1 MLMNSLL
8 QPTTTPHGAYPFDQ
22 VQVGDF
28 REAFDQAIQEKE
40 QEIQALIASEDRP
53 TFANTIA
60 ALERSGARLEWVSG
74 IFFNLL
80 HAAATDEL
88 MAISQEVTPRL
99 SALSSFITLSD
110 ALFER
115 VRSVWEEREGLSL
128 DAEDLR
134 LLERTYEGF
143 TERGALLPP
152 EAKERLKQIQARMSE
167 LSLTFSQNNL
177 KDQQRFRLHVTDARS
192 LEGMPETSLRAAES
206 LAREEGREGWV
217 FTLAAPSFFPF
228 MQHCPDG
235 RLREEMYRAKM
246 TVGAAGDEYDNREL
260 IRELV
265 NLRLEYAQLLGAKNY
280 AEKALRLRMARRPEA
295 VYQLLDQLL
304 DAYRPIAEDELAR
317 VEAYAREHGQ
327 TEPLQPWDWSYWAQ
341 QYQRAYYELDEEM
354 LRPYFELSRVSD
366 AVFGLATTL
375 YGIHFTPRPDLPL
388 YHPDVRAYEVT
399 DADGSYLGLLYT
411 DFFPR
416 EGKQSGAWMNNLQEQ
431 YHSAEGIDHRP
442 HIVLV
447 MNFTP
452 PTEGHPALLTPGEV
466 RTFLH
471 EFGHALHGMFASARY
486 SSLSGTN
493 VVRDFVELPSQLME
507 NWLDE
512 RTWLLTFARHYES
525 GEALPE
531 ELIQRM
537 EQARHFLVGYAA
549 CRQLSFGYLD
559 MAWHTITEPLGEG
572 LDTKAFEEQAWQR
585 AVLLAPS
592 PVPCQMSTSFGH
604 IFSGGYAAGYYGYKW
619 AEVLDA
625 DAFAAFQEEG
635 IFSRETAGRFRREV
649 LSEGDKRDA
658 EQLYEAFR
666 GKAPTID
673 ALLRRDGVKA

>member
-1 MLMNSLL
+1 MNSLL
-8 QPTTTPHGAYPFDQ
+8 QRTTTAHGAYPFDKIQ
-22 VQVGDF
+22 VEDF
-28 REAFDQAIQEKE
+28 REAFSLAIEEKE
-40 QEIQALIASEDRP
+40 QEIKALIASEEQP
-53 TFANTIA
+53 TFTNTIV
-60 ALERSGARLEWVSG
+60 ALERSGAKLEWVSG

-80 HAAATDEL
+80 HAAATEEL
-88 MAISQEVTPRL
+88 MAISQEITPRL

-110 ALFER
+110 PLFDR
-115 VRSVWEEREGLSL
+115 IHAVWERRETLGL

-143 TERGALLPP
+143 TERGALLP
-152 EAKERLKQIQARMSE
+152 ADKKERLKAIQARMSE

-177 KDQQRFRLHVTDARS
+177 KDQQRFRLHITDQHY
-192 LEGMPETSLRAAES
+192 LTGMPETSLRSAEA
-206 LAREEGREGWV
+206 LAREEGKSGWV

-228 MQHCPDG
+228 MQHCPEG
-235 RLREEMYRAKM
+235 KLREEMYRAKM
-246 TVGAAGDEYDNREL
+246 MVGAASDEYDNREL

-265 NLRLEYAQLLGAKNY
+265 NLRLEYAQLLGAKTY
-280 AEKALRLRMARRPEA
+280 AEKALRLRMARTPEA
-295 VYQLLDQLL
+295 VYQLLDELL
-304 DAYRPIAEDELAR
+304 TAYRPIAEEELKR
-317 VEAYAREHGQ
+317 VETFAKEHGHS
-327 TEPLQPWDWSYWAQ
+327 EPLQPWDWSYWAQ
-341 QYQRAYYELDEEM
+341 QYQKAYYELDEEM
-354 LRPYFELSRVSD
+354 LRPYFELTKVSE
-366 AVFGLATTL
+366 AVLGLATTL
-375 YGIHFTPRPDLPL
+375 YGIHFAPRPELPV

-431 YHSAEGIDHRP
+431 YHTASGEDHRP

-512 RTWLLTFARHYES
+512 RSWLLTFARHYET
-525 GEALPE
+525 GEVLPE
-531 ELIQRM
+531 DLIQRM
-537 EQARHFLVGYAA
+537 ERAKHFLVGYAA

-559 MAWHTITEPLGEG
+559 MAWHTITEPLSEG
-572 LDTKAFEEQAWQR
+572 IDTKAFEEQAWQR
-585 AVLLAPS
+585 ATLLAPS
-592 PVPCQMSTSFGH
+592 PAPCQMSTSFGH

-635 IFSRETAGRFRREV
+635 IFSRATAERFRREV
-649 LSEGDKRDA
+649 LSQGDKRDA

-666 GKAPTID
+666 GKAPTVD

>member
-1 MLMNSLL
+1 MNSLL
-8 QPTTTPHGAYPFDQ
+8 QRTTTAHGAYPFDKIR
-22 VQVGDF
+22 VEDF
-28 REAFDQAIQEKE
+28 REAFSLAIEEKE
-40 QEIQALIASEDRP
+40 QEIKALIASEEQP
-53 TFANTIA
+53 TFTNTIV
-60 ALERSGARLEWVSG
+60 ALERSGAKLEWVSG

-88 MAISQEVTPRL
+88 MAISQEITPRL

-110 ALFER
+110 PLFER
-115 VRSVWEEREGLSL
+115 IRSVWEQRETLGL

-143 TERGALLPP
+143 TERGALLP
-152 EAKERLKQIQARMSE
+152 ADKKERLKAIQARMSE

-177 KDQQRFRLHVTDARS
+177 KDQQRFRLHITDQHA
-192 LEGMPETSLRAAES
+192 LTGMPETSLRSAEA
-206 LAREEGREGWV
+206 LAREEGKSGWV

-228 MQHCPDG
+228 MQHCPEG
-235 RLREEMYRAKM
+235 KLREEMYRAKM
-246 TVGAAGDEYDNREL
+246 MVGAASDEYDNREL

-265 NLRLEYAQLLGAKNY
+265 NLRLEYAQLLDAKTY
-280 AEKALRLRMARRPEA
+280 AEKALRLRMARTPEA
-295 VYQLLDQLL
+295 VYQLLDELL
-304 DAYRPIAEDELAR
+304 TAYRPIAEEELKR
-317 VEAYAREHGQ
+317 VETFAKEHGH

-341 QYQRAYYELDEEM
+341 QYQKAYYELDEEM
-354 LRPYFELSRVSD
+354 LRPYFELTKVSE
-366 AVFGLATTL
+366 AVLGLATTL
-375 YGIHFTPRPDLPL
+375 YGIHFAPRPELPV

-431 YHSAEGIDHRP
+431 FHTARGEDHRP

-512 RTWLLTFARHYES
+512 RSWLLTFARHYET
-525 GEALPE
+525 GETLPE
-531 ELIQRM
+531 DLIQRM
-537 EQARHFLVGYAA
+537 ERAKHFLVGYAA

-559 MAWHTITEPLGEG
+559 MAWHTITEPLSEG

-585 AVLLAPS
+585 ATLLAPS
-592 PVPCQMSTSFGH
+592 PAPCQMSTSFGH

-635 IFSRETAGRFRREV
+635 IFSRATAERFRREV
-649 LSEGDKRDA
+649 LSQGDKRDA

-666 GKAPTID
+666 GKAPTVD

>member
-1 MLMNSLL
+1 MNSLL
-8 QPTTTPHGAYPFDQ
+8 QPTTTAHGAYPFDKIR
-22 VQVGDF
+22 VEDF
-28 REAFDQAIQEKE
+28 REAFHLAIEEKE
-40 QEIQALIASEDRP
+40 QEIKALIASEEQP
-53 TFANTIA
+53 TFTNTIV
-60 ALERSGARLEWVSG
+60 ALERSGAKLEWVSG

-88 MAISQEVTPRL
+88 MAISQEITPRL

-110 ALFER
+110 PLFDR
-115 VRSVWEEREGLSL
+115 IRTVWERRETLGL

-143 TERGALLPP
+143 TERGALLP
-152 EAKERLKQIQARMSE
+152 ADKKERLKAIQARMSE

-177 KDQQRFRLHVTDARS
+177 KDQQRFRLHITDQHA
-192 LEGMPETSLRAAES
+192 LTGMPETSLRSAEA
-206 LAREEGREGWV
+206 LAREEGKSGWI

-228 MQHCPDG
+228 MQHCPEG
-235 RLREEMYRAKM
+235 KLREEMYRAKM
-246 TVGAAGDEYDNREL
+246 MAGAASDEYDNREL

-265 NLRLEYAQLLGAKNY
+265 NLRLEYAQLLGAKTY
-280 AEKALRLRMARRPEA
+280 AEKALRLRMARTPEA
-295 VYQLLDQLL
+295 VYQLLDELL
-304 DAYRPIAEDELAR
+304 TAYRPIAEEELKR
-317 VEAYAREHGQ
+317 VETFAKEHGHS
-327 TEPLQPWDWSYWAQ
+327 EPLQPWDWSYWAQ
-341 QYQRAYYELDEEM
+341 QYQKAYYELDEEM
-354 LRPYFELSRVSD
+354 LRPYFELTKVSE
-366 AVFGLATTL
+366 AVLGLATTL
-375 YGIHFTPRPDLPL
+375 YGIHFTPRPELPV

-431 YHSAEGIDHRP
+431 YHTASGEDHRP
-442 HIVLV
+442 HIALV

-512 RTWLLTFARHYES
+512 RSWLLTFARHYET
-525 GEALPE
+525 GESLPDD
-531 ELIQRM
+531 LIQRM
-537 EQARHFLVGYAA
+537 ERAKHFLVGYTA

-559 MAWHTITEPLGEG
+559 MAWHTITEPLSEG
-572 LDTKAFEEQAWQR
+572 IDTKAFEEQAWQR
-585 AVLLAPS
+585 ATLLVPS
-592 PVPCQMSTSFGH
+592 PAPCQMSTSFGH

-635 IFSRETAGRFRREV
+635 IFSRATAERFRREV
-649 LSEGDKRDA
+649 LSQGDKRDA

-666 GKAPTID
+666 GKAPTVD

>member
-1 MLMNSLL
+1 MNSLL
-8 QPTTTPHGAYPFDQ
+8 QPTTTAHGAYPFDKIQ
-22 VQVGDF
+22 VEDF
-28 REAFDQAIQEKE
+28 REAFSLAIEEKE
-40 QEIQALIASEDRP
+40 QEIKALIASEEQP
-53 TFANTIA
+53 TFTNTIV
-60 ALERSGARLEWVSG
+60 ALERSGTKLEWVSG
-74 IFFNLL
+74 VFFNLL

-88 MAISQEVTPRL
+88 MAISQEITPRL

-110 ALFER
+110 PLFDR
-115 VRSVWEEREGLSL
+115 IRSVWERRETLGL
-128 DAEDLR
+128 DAENLR

-143 TERGALLPP
+143 TERGALLP
-152 EAKERLKQIQARMSE
+152 ADKKERLKAIQARMSE

-177 KDQQRFRLHVTDARS
+177 KDQQRFRLHIIDQHALT
-192 LEGMPETSLRAAES
+192 GMPETSLRSAEA
-206 LAREEGREGWV
+206 LAREEGKSGWV

-228 MQHCPDG
+228 MQHCPEG
-235 RLREEMYRAKM
+235 KLREEMYRAKM
-246 TVGAAGDEYDNREL
+246 MVGAASDEYDNREL

-265 NLRLEYAQLLGAKNY
+265 NLRLEYAQLLGAKTY
-280 AEKALRLRMARRPEA
+280 AEKALRLRMARTPEA
-295 VYQLLDQLL
+295 VYQLLDELL
-304 DAYRPIAEDELAR
+304 IAYRPIAEEELKR
-317 VEAYAREHGQ
+317 VETFAKEHGH

-341 QYQRAYYELDEEM
+341 QYQKAYYELDEEM
-354 LRPYFELSRVSD
+354 LRPYFELTKVSE
-366 AVFGLATTL
+366 AVLGLATTL
-375 YGIHFTPRPDLPL
+375 YGIHFTPRPELPV

-399 DADGSYLGLLYT
+399 DANGSYLGLLYT

-431 YHSAEGIDHRP
+431 YHTASGEDHRP

-471 EFGHALHGMFASARY
+471 EFGHALHGMFSSARY

-512 RTWLLTFARHYES
+512 RSWLLTFARHYET
-525 GEALPE
+525 GESLPE
-531 ELIQRM
+531 DLIQRM
-537 EQARHFLVGYAA
+537 ERAKHFLVGYAA
-549 CRQLSFGYLD
+549 CRQLSLGYLD
-559 MAWHTITEPLGEG
+559 MAWHTITEPLSEG
-572 LDTKAFEEQAWQR
+572 LDTKAFEEEAWQR
-585 AVLLAPS
+585 ATLLAPS
-592 PVPCQMSTSFGH
+592 PAPCQMSTSFGH

-635 IFSRETAGRFRREV
+635 IFSRATAERFRREV
-649 LSEGDKRDA
+649 LSQGDKRDA

-666 GKAPTID
+666 GKAPTVD

>member
-1 MLMNSLL
+1 MNSLL
-8 QPTTTPHGAYPFDQ
+8 QHTTTAHGAYPFDKIQ
-22 VQVGDF
+22 VEDF
-28 REAFDQAIQEKE
+28 REAFSLAIEEKE
-40 QEIQALIASEDRP
+40 QEIKALIASEEQP
-53 TFANTIA
+53 TFTNTIV
-60 ALERSGARLEWVSG
+60 ALERSGAKLEWVSG
-74 IFFNLL
+74 VFFNLL

-88 MAISQEVTPRL
+88 MAISQEITPRL

-110 ALFER
+110 PLFDR
-115 VRSVWEEREGLSL
+115 IHAVWERRETLGL

-143 TERGALLPP
+143 TERGALLP
-152 EAKERLKQIQARMSE
+152 ADKKERLKAIQARMSE

-177 KDQQRFRLHVTDARS
+177 KDQQRFRLHITDQHY
-192 LEGMPETSLRAAES
+192 LTGMPETSLRSAEA
-206 LAREEGREGWV
+206 LAREEGKSGWV

-228 MQHCPDG
+228 MQHCPEG
-235 RLREEMYRAKM
+235 KLREEMYRAKM
-246 TVGAAGDEYDNREL
+246 MVGAASDEYDNREL

-265 NLRLEYAQLLGAKNY
+265 NLRLEYAQLLGAKTY
-280 AEKALRLRMARRPEA
+280 AEKALRLRMARTPEA
-295 VYQLLDQLL
+295 VYQLLDELL
-304 DAYRPIAEDELAR
+304 IAYRPIAEEELKR
-317 VEAYAREHGQ
+317 VETFAKEHGH

-341 QYQRAYYELDEEM
+341 QYQKAYYELDEEM
-354 LRPYFELSRVSD
+354 LRPYFELTKVSE
-366 AVFGLATTL
+366 AVLGLATTL
-375 YGIHFTPRPDLPL
+375 YGIHFAPRPELPV

-431 YHSAEGIDHRP
+431 YHTASGEDHRP

-512 RTWLLTFARHYES
+512 RSWLLTFARHYET
-525 GEALPE
+525 GETLPE
-531 ELIQRM
+531 DLIQRM
-537 EQARHFLVGYAA
+537 ERAKHFLVGYAA

-559 MAWHTITEPLGEG
+559 MAWHTITEPLSEG
-572 LDTKAFEEQAWQR
+572 IDTKAFEEQAWQR
-585 AVLLAPS
+585 ATLLAPS
-592 PVPCQMSTSFGH
+592 PAPCQMSTSFGH

-625 DAFAAFQEEG
+625 DAFAAFQKEG
-635 IFSRETAGRFRREV
+635 IFSRATAERFRREV
-649 LSEGDKRDA
+649 LSQGDKRDA

-666 GKAPTID
+666 GKAPTVD

>member
-1 MLMNSLL
+1 MNSLL
-8 QPTTTPHGAYPFDQ
+8 QRTTTAHGAYSFDKIQ
-22 VQVGDF
+22 VEDF
-28 REAFDQAIQEKE
+28 REAFHLAIEEKE
-40 QEIQALIASEDRP
+40 QEIKALIASEEQP
-53 TFANTIA
+53 TFSNTIV
-60 ALERSGARLEWVSG
+60 ALERSGAKLEWVSG
-74 IFFNLL
+74 VFFNLL

-88 MAISQEVTPRL
+88 MAISQEITPRL

-110 ALFER
+110 PLFDR
-115 VRSVWEEREGLSL
+115 IRSVWERRETLGL

-143 TERGALLPP
+143 TERGALLP
-152 EAKERLKQIQARMSE
+152 ADKKERLKAIQARMSE

-177 KDQQRFRLHVTDARS
+177 KDQQRFRLHIIDQHALT
-192 LEGMPETSLRAAES
+192 GMPETSLRSAEA
-206 LAREEGREGWV
+206 LAREEGKSGWV

-228 MQHCPDG
+228 MQHCPEG
-235 RLREEMYRAKM
+235 KLREEMYRAKM
-246 TVGAAGDEYDNREL
+246 MVGAASDEYDNREL

-265 NLRLEYAQLLGAKNY
+265 NLRLEYAQFLGAKTY
-280 AEKALRLRMARRPEA
+280 AEKALRLRMARTPEA
-295 VYQLLDQLL
+295 VYQLLDELL
-304 DAYRPIAEDELAR
+304 TAYRPIAEEELRR
-317 VEAYAREHGQ
+317 VETFAKKHGH

-341 QYQRAYYELDEEM
+341 QYQKAYYELDEEM
-354 LRPYFELSRVSD
+354 LRPYFELTKVSE
-366 AVFGLATTL
+366 AVLGLATTL
-375 YGIHFTPRPDLPL
+375 YGIHFAPRPELPV

-431 YHSAEGIDHRP
+431 YHTASGEDHRP

-512 RTWLLTFARHYES
+512 RSWLLTFARHYET
-525 GEALPE
+525 GEALPDD
-531 ELIQRM
+531 LIQRM
-537 EQARHFLVGYAA
+537 ERAKHFLVGYAA

-559 MAWHTITEPLGEG
+559 MAWHTITEPLSEG
-572 LDTKAFEEQAWQR
+572 LDTKAFEEEAWQR
-585 AVLLAPS
+585 ATLLAPS
-592 PVPCQMSTSFGH
+592 PAPCQMSTSFGH

-635 IFSRETAGRFRREV
+635 IFSRATAERFRREV
-649 LSEGDKRDA
+649 LSQGDKRDA

-666 GKAPTID
+666 GKAPTVD

>member
-1 MLMNSLL
+1 MNSLL
-8 QPTTTPHGAYPFDQ
+8 QRTTTAHGAYPFDKIQ
-22 VQVGDF
+22 VEDF
-28 REAFDQAIQEKE
+28 REAFHLAIEEKE
-40 QEIQALIASEDRP
+40 QEIKALIASEEQP
-53 TFANTIA
+53 TFTNTIV
-60 ALERSGARLEWVSG
+60 ALERSGAKLEWVSG
-74 IFFNLL
+74 VFFNLL

-88 MAISQEVTPRL
+88 MAISQEITPRL

-110 ALFER
+110 PLFDR
-115 VRSVWEEREGLSL
+115 IRSVWERRETLGL

-134 LLERTYEGF
+134 LLERTYESF
-143 TERGALLPP
+143 TERGALLP
-152 EAKERLKQIQARMSE
+152 ADKKERLKAIQARMSE

-177 KDQQRFRLHVTDARS
+177 KDQQRFRLHITDQHA
-192 LEGMPETSLRAAES
+192 LTGMPETSLRSAEA
-206 LAREEGREGWV
+206 LAREEGKSGWV

-228 MQHCPDG
+228 MQHCPEG
-235 RLREEMYRAKM
+235 KLREEMYRAKM
-246 TVGAAGDEYDNREL
+246 MVGAASDEYDNREL

-265 NLRLEYAQLLGAKNY
+265 NLRLEYAQLLGAKTY
-280 AEKALRLRMARRPEA
+280 AEKALRLRMARTPEA
-295 VYQLLDQLL
+295 VYQLLDELL
-304 DAYRPIAEDELAR
+304 TAYRPIAEEELKR
-317 VEAYAREHGQ
+317 VETFAKEHGHS
-327 TEPLQPWDWSYWAQ
+327 EPLQPWDWSYWAQ
-341 QYQRAYYELDEEM
+341 QYQKAYYELDEEM
-354 LRPYFELSRVSD
+354 LRPYFELTKVSE
-366 AVFGLATTL
+366 AVLGLATTL
-375 YGIHFTPRPDLPL
+375 YGIHFAPRPELPV

-431 YHSAEGIDHRP
+431 YHTASGEDHRP

-512 RTWLLTFARHYES
+512 RSWLLTFARHYET
-525 GEALPE
+525 GETLPE
-531 ELIQRM
+531 DLIQRM
-537 EQARHFLVGYAA
+537 ERAKHFLVGYAA

-559 MAWHTITEPLGEG
+559 MAWHTITEPLSEG
-572 LDTKAFEEQAWQR
+572 IDTKAFEEQAWQR
-585 AVLLAPS
+585 ATLLAPS
-592 PVPCQMSTSFGH
+592 PAPCQMSTSFGH

-635 IFSRETAGRFRREV
+635 IFSRATAERFRREV
-649 LSEGDKRDA
+649 LSQGDKRDA

-666 GKAPTID
+666 GKAPTVD

>member
-1 MLMNSLL
+1 MNSLL
-8 QPTTTPHGAYPFDQ
+8 QPTKTAHGAYPFDKIR
-22 VQVGDF
+22 VEDF
-28 REAFDQAIQEKE
+28 REAFHLAIEEKE
-40 QEIQALIASEDRP
+40 QEIKALIASEEQP
-53 TFANTIA
+53 TFTNTIV
-60 ALERSGARLEWVSG
+60 ALERSGAKLEWVSG
-74 IFFNLL
+74 VFFNLL

-88 MAISQEVTPRL
+88 MAISQEITPRL

-110 ALFER
+110 PLFDR
-115 VRSVWEEREGLSL
+115 IRTVWERRETLGL

-143 TERGALLPP
+143 TERGALLP
-152 EAKERLKQIQARMSE
+152 ADKKERLKAIQARMSE

-177 KDQQRFRLHVTDARS
+177 KDQQRFRLHITDQHA
-192 LEGMPETSLRAAES
+192 LTGMPETSLRSAEA
-206 LAREEGREGWV
+206 LAREEGKSGWI

-228 MQHCPDG
+228 MQHCPEG
-235 RLREEMYRAKM
+235 KLREEMYRAKM
-246 TVGAAGDEYDNREL
+246 MVGAASDEYDNREL

-265 NLRLEYAQLLGAKNY
+265 NLRLEYAQLLGAKTY
-280 AEKALRLRMARRPEA
+280 AEKALRLRMARTPEA
-295 VYQLLDQLL
+295 VYQLLDELL
-304 DAYRPIAEDELAR
+304 TAYRPIAEEELKR
-317 VEAYAREHGQ
+317 VETFAKEHGHS
-327 TEPLQPWDWSYWAQ
+327 EPLQPWDWSYWAQ
-341 QYQRAYYELDEEM
+341 QYQKAYYELDEEM
-354 LRPYFELSRVSD
+354 LRPYFELTKVSE
-366 AVFGLATTL
+366 AVLGLATTL
-375 YGIHFTPRPDLPL
+375 YGIHFTPRPELPV

-431 YHSAEGIDHRP
+431 YHTASGEDHRP

-512 RTWLLTFARHYES
+512 RSWLLTFARHYETR
-525 GEALPE
+525 ETLPE
-531 ELIQRM
+531 DLIQRM
-537 EQARHFLVGYAA
+537 ERAKHFLVGYAA

-559 MAWHTITEPLGEG
+559 MAWHTITEPLSEG
-572 LDTKAFEEQAWQR
+572 IDTKAFEEQAWQR
-585 AVLLAPS
+585 ATLLAPS
-592 PVPCQMSTSFGH
+592 PAPCQMSTSFGH

-635 IFSRETAGRFRREV
+635 IFSRATAERFRREV
-649 LSEGDKRDA
+649 LSQGDKQDA

-666 GKAPTID
+666 GKAPTVD

>member
-1 MLMNSLL
+1 MNSLL
-8 QPTTTPHGAYPFDQ
+8 QRTTTAHGAYPFDKIQ
-22 VQVGDF
+22 VEDF
-28 REAFDQAIQEKE
+28 REAFHLAIEEKE
-40 QEIQALIASEDRP
+40 QEIKALIASEEQP
-53 TFANTIA
+53 TFTNTIV
-60 ALERSGARLEWVSG
+60 ALERSGAKLEWVSG
-74 IFFNLL
+74 VFFNLL

-88 MAISQEVTPRL
+88 MAISQEITPRL

-110 ALFER
+110 PLFDR
-115 VRSVWEEREGLSL
+115 IRAVWERRETLGL

-143 TERGALLPP
+143 TERGALLP
-152 EAKERLKQIQARMSE
+152 ADKKERLKAIQARMSE

-177 KDQQRFRLHVTDARS
+177 KDQQCFRLHITD
-192 LEGMPETSLRAAES
+192 LHYLTGMPETSLRSAEA
-206 LAREEGREGWV
+206 LAREEGKSGWV

-235 RLREEMYRAKM
+235 KLREEMYRAKM
-246 TVGAAGDEYDNREL
+246 MVGAASDEYDNREL

-265 NLRLEYAQLLGAKNY
+265 NLRLEYAQLLGAKTY
-280 AEKALRLRMARRPEA
+280 AEKALRLRMARTPEA
-295 VYQLLDQLL
+295 VYQLLDELL
-304 DAYRPIAEDELAR
+304 TAYRPIAEEELSR
-317 VEAYAREHGQ
+317 VETFAKEHGH

-341 QYQRAYYELDEEM
+341 QYQKAYYELDEEM
-354 LRPYFELSRVSD
+354 LRPYFELTKVSE
-366 AVFGLATTL
+366 AVLGLATTL
-375 YGIHFTPRPDLPL
+375 YGIHFVPRPELPV

-399 DADGSYLGLLYT
+399 DANGSYLGLLYT

-431 YHSAEGIDHRP
+431 YHTASGEDHRP

-512 RTWLLTFARHYES
+512 RSWLLTFARHYET
-525 GEALPE
+525 GETLPE
-531 ELIQRM
+531 DLILRM
-537 EQARHFLVGYAA
+537 ERAKHFLVGYAA

-559 MAWHTITEPLGEG
+559 MAWHTITEPLSEG

-585 AVLLAPS
+585 ATLLAPS
-592 PVPCQMSTSFGH
+592 PAPCQMSTSFGH

-635 IFSRETAGRFRREV
+635 IFSRATAERFRREV
-649 LSEGDKRDA
+649 LSQGDKRDA

-666 GKAPTID
+666 GKAPTVD

>member
-1 MLMNSLL
+1 MNSLL
-8 QPTTTPHGAYPFDQ
+8 QPTTTAHGAYPFDKIQ
-22 VQVGDF
+22 VEDF
-28 REAFDQAIQEKE
+28 REAFSLAIEEKE
-40 QEIQALIASEDRP
+40 QEIKALIASEEQP
-53 TFANTIA
+53 TFTNTIV
-60 ALERSGARLEWVSG
+60 ALERSGAKLEWVSG
-74 IFFNLL
+74 VFFNLL

-88 MAISQEVTPRL
+88 MAISQEITPRL

-110 ALFER
+110 PLFDR
-115 VRSVWEEREGLSL
+115 IRTVWERRERLGL

-143 TERGALLPP
+143 TERGALLP
-152 EAKERLKQIQARMSE
+152 ADKKERLKAIQARMSE

-177 KDQQRFRLHVTDARS
+177 KDQQRFHLHITDQHS
-192 LEGMPETSLRAAES
+192 LTGMPETSLRSAEA
-206 LAREEGREGWV
+206 LAREEGKSGWV

-228 MQHCPDG
+228 MQHCPEG
-235 RLREEMYRAKM
+235 KLREEMYRAKM
-246 TVGAAGDEYDNREL
+246 MVGAASDEYDNREL

-265 NLRLEYAQLLGAKNY
+265 NLRLEYAQLLGAKTY
-280 AEKALRLRMARRPEA
+280 AEKALRLRMARTPEA
-295 VYQLLDQLL
+295 VYQLLDELL
-304 DAYRPIAEDELAR
+304 TAYRPIAEEELRR
-317 VEAYAREHGQ
+317 VETFAKEHGH

-341 QYQRAYYELDEEM
+341 QYQKAYYELDEEM
-354 LRPYFELSRVSD
+354 LRPYFELTKVSE
-366 AVFGLATTL
+366 AVLGLATTL
-375 YGIHFTPRPDLPL
+375 YGIHFAPRPELPV

-431 YHSAEGIDHRP
+431 YHTASGEDHRP

-507 NWLDE
+507 NWLDQ
-512 RTWLLTFARHYES
+512 RSWLLTFARHYET
-525 GEALPE
+525 GETLPE
-531 ELIQRM
+531 DLIQRM
-537 EQARHFLVGYAA
+537 ERAKHFLVGYAA

-559 MAWHTITEPLGEG
+559 MAWHTITEPLSEG
-572 LDTKAFEEQAWQR
+572 IDTKAFEEQAWQR
-585 AVLLAPS
+585 ATLLAPS
-592 PVPCQMSTSFGH
+592 PAPCQMSTSFGH

-635 IFSRETAGRFRREV
+635 IFSRATAERFRREV
-649 LSEGDKRDA
+649 LSQGDKRNA
-658 EQLYEAFR
+658 EQLYEAFQ
-666 GKAPTID
+666 GKAPTVD

>member
-1 MLMNSLL
+1 MNSLL
-8 QPTTTPHGAYPFDQ
+8 QPTTTAHGAYPFDKIQ
-22 VQVGDF
+22 VEDF
-28 REAFDQAIQEKE
+28 REAFSLAIEEKE
-40 QEIQALIASEDRP
+40 QEIKALIASEEQP
-53 TFANTIA
+53 TFTNTIV
-60 ALERSGARLEWVSG
+60 ALERSGAKLEWVSG

-88 MAISQEVTPRL
+88 MAISQEITPRL

-110 ALFER
+110 PLFDR
-115 VRSVWEEREGLSL
+115 IRTVWERRETLGL

-143 TERGALLPP
+143 TERGALLP
-152 EAKERLKQIQARMSE
+152 ADKKERLKAIQARMSE

-177 KDQQRFRLHVTDARS
+177 KDQQRFRLHITDQHA
-192 LEGMPETSLRAAES
+192 LTGMPETSLRSAEA
-206 LAREEGREGWV
+206 LAREEGKSGWI

-228 MQHCPDG
+228 MQHCPEG
-235 RLREEMYRAKM
+235 KLREEMYRAKM
-246 TVGAAGDEYDNREL
+246 MAGAASDEYDNREL

-265 NLRLEYAQLLGAKNY
+265 NLRLEYAQLLGAKTY
-280 AEKALRLRMARRPEA
+280 AEKALRLRMARTPEA
-295 VYQLLDQLL
+295 VYQLLDELL
-304 DAYRPIAEDELAR
+304 TAYRPIAEEELKR
-317 VEAYAREHGQ
+317 VETFAKEHGHS
-327 TEPLQPWDWSYWAQ
+327 EPLQPWDWSYWAQ
-341 QYQRAYYELDEEM
+341 QYQKAYYELDEEM
-354 LRPYFELSRVSD
+354 LRPYFELTKVSE
-366 AVFGLATTL
+366 AVLGLATTL
-375 YGIHFTPRPDLPL
+375 YGIHFAPRPELPV

-431 YHSAEGIDHRP
+431 YHTASREDHRP

-512 RTWLLTFARHYES
+512 RSWLLTFARHYET
-525 GEALPE
+525 GETLPE
-531 ELIQRM
+531 DLIQRM
-537 EQARHFLVGYAA
+537 ERAKHFLVGYAA

-559 MAWHTITEPLGEG
+559 MAWHTITEPLSEAI
-572 LDTKAFEEQAWQR
+572 DTKAFEEHAWQR
-585 AVLLAPS
+585 ATLLAPS
-592 PVPCQMSTSFGH
+592 PAPCQMSTSFGH

-635 IFSRETAGRFRREV
+635 IFSRATAERFRREV
-649 LSEGDKRDA
+649 LSQGDKRDA

-666 GKAPTID
+666 GKAPTVD

>member
-1 MLMNSLL
+1 MNSLL
-8 QPTTTPHGAYPFDQ
+8 QPTTTAHGAYPFDKIR
-22 VQVGDF
+22 VEDF
-28 REAFDQAIQEKE
+28 REAFHLAIEEKE
-40 QEIQALIASEDRP
+40 QEIKALIASEEQP
-53 TFANTIA
+53 TFTNTIV
-60 ALERSGARLEWVSG
+60 ALERSGAKLEWVSG

-88 MAISQEVTPRL
+88 MAISQEITPRL

-110 ALFER
+110 PLFDR
-115 VRSVWEEREGLSL
+115 IRSVWERRETLGL

-143 TERGALLPP
+143 TERGALLP
-152 EAKERLKQIQARMSE
+152 ADKKERLKAIQARMSE

-177 KDQQRFRLHVTDARS
+177 KDQQRFRLHIIDQHALT
-192 LEGMPETSLRAAES
+192 GMPETSLRSAEA
-206 LAREEGREGWV
+206 LAREEGKSGWV

-228 MQHCPDG
+228 MQHCPEG
-235 RLREEMYRAKM
+235 KLREEMYRAKM
-246 TVGAAGDEYDNREL
+246 MVGAAGDEYDNREL

-265 NLRLEYAQLLGAKNY
+265 NLRLEYAQLLGAKTY
-280 AEKALRLRMARRPEA
+280 AEKALRLRMARTPEA
-295 VYQLLDQLL
+295 VYQLLDELL
-304 DAYRPIAEDELAR
+304 TAYRPIAEEELKR
-317 VEAYAREHGQ
+317 VETFAKEHGH

-341 QYQRAYYELDEEM
+341 QYQKAYYELDEEM
-354 LRPYFELSRVSD
+354 LRPYFELTKVSE
-366 AVFGLATTL
+366 AVLGLATTL
-375 YGIHFTPRPDLPL
+375 YGIHFAPRPELPV

-431 YHSAEGIDHRP
+431 YHTASGEDHRP

-512 RTWLLTFARHYES
+512 RSWLLTFARHYET
-525 GEALPE
+525 GETLPE
-531 ELIQRM
+531 DLIQRM
-537 EQARHFLVGYAA
+537 ERAKHFLVGYAA

-559 MAWHTITEPLGEG
+559 MAWHTITEPLSEAI
-572 LDTKAFEEQAWQR
+572 DTKAFEEHAWQR
-585 AVLLAPS
+585 ATLLAPS
-592 PVPCQMSTSFGH
+592 PAPCQMSTSFGH

-635 IFSRETAGRFRREV
+635 IFSRATAERFRREV
-649 LSEGDKRDA
+649 LSQGDKRDA

-666 GKAPTID
+666 GKAPTVD

>member
-1 MLMNSLL
+1 MNSLL
-8 QPTTTPHGAYPFDQ
+8 QPTKTAHGAYPFDKIR
-22 VQVGDF
+22 VEDF
-28 REAFDQAIQEKE
+28 REAFHLAIEEKE
-40 QEIQALIASEDRP
+40 QEIKALIASEEQP
-53 TFANTIA
+53 TFTNTIV
-60 ALERSGARLEWVSG
+60 ALERSGAKLEWVSG
-74 IFFNLL
+74 VFFNLL
-80 HAAATDEL
+80 HAVATDEL
-88 MAISQEVTPRL
+88 MAISQEITPRL

-110 ALFER
+110 PLFDR
-115 VRSVWEEREGLSL
+115 IRTVWERRETLGL

-143 TERGALLPP
+143 TERGALLP
-152 EAKERLKQIQARMSE
+152 ADKKERLKAIQARMSE

-177 KDQQRFRLHVTDARS
+177 KDQQRFRLHITDQHA
-192 LEGMPETSLRAAES
+192 LTGMPETSLRSAEA
-206 LAREEGREGWV
+206 LAREEGKSGWI

-228 MQHCPDG
+228 MQHCPEG
-235 RLREEMYRAKM
+235 KLREEMYRAKM
-246 TVGAAGDEYDNREL
+246 MVGAASDEYDNREL

-265 NLRLEYAQLLGAKNY
+265 NLRLEYAQLLGAKTY
-280 AEKALRLRMARRPEA
+280 AEKALRLRMARTPEA
-295 VYQLLDQLL
+295 VYQLLDELL
-304 DAYRPIAEDELAR
+304 TAYRPIAEEELKR
-317 VEAYAREHGQ
+317 VETFAKEHGHS
-327 TEPLQPWDWSYWAQ
+327 EPLQPWDWSYWAQ
-341 QYQRAYYELDEEM
+341 QYQKAYYELDEEM
-354 LRPYFELSRVSD
+354 LRPYFELTKVSE
-366 AVFGLATTL
+366 AVLGLATTL
-375 YGIHFTPRPDLPL
+375 YGIHFTPRPELPV

-431 YHSAEGIDHRP
+431 YHTASGEDHRP

-512 RTWLLTFARHYES
+512 RSWLLTFARHYETR
-525 GEALPE
+525 ETLPE
-531 ELIQRM
+531 DLIQRM
-537 EQARHFLVGYAA
+537 ERAKHFLVGYAA

-559 MAWHTITEPLGEG
+559 MAWHTITEPLSEG
-572 LDTKAFEEQAWQR
+572 IDTKAFEEQAWQR
-585 AVLLAPS
+585 ATLLAPS
-592 PVPCQMSTSFGH
+592 PAPCQMSTSFGH

-635 IFSRETAGRFRREV
+635 IFSRATAERFRREV
-649 LSEGDKRDA
+649 LSQGDKQDA

-666 GKAPTID
+666 GKAPTVD

>member
-1 MLMNSLL
+1 MNSLL
-8 QPTTTPHGAYPFDQ
+8 QPTTTAHGAYPFDKIQ
-22 VQVGDF
+22 VEDF
-28 REAFDQAIQEKE
+28 REAFSLAIEEKE
-40 QEIQALIASEDRP
+40 QEIKALIASEEQP
-53 TFANTIA
+53 TFTNTIV
-60 ALERSGARLEWVSG
+60 ALERSGAKLEWVSG
-74 IFFNLL
+74 VFFNLL

-88 MAISQEVTPRL
+88 MAISQEITPRL

-110 ALFER
+110 PLFDR
-115 VRSVWEEREGLSL
+115 IHAVWERRETLGL

-143 TERGALLPP
+143 TERGALLP
-152 EAKERLKQIQARMSE
+152 ADKKERLKAIQARMSE

-177 KDQQRFRLHVTDARS
+177 KDQQRFRLHITDQHY
-192 LEGMPETSLRAAES
+192 LTGMPETSLRSAEA
-206 LAREEGREGWV
+206 LAREEGKSGWV

-228 MQHCPDG
+228 MQHCPEG
-235 RLREEMYRAKM
+235 KLREEMYRAKM
-246 TVGAAGDEYDNREL
+246 MVGAASDEYDNREL

-265 NLRLEYAQLLGAKNY
+265 NLRLEYAQLLGAKTY
-280 AEKALRLRMARRPEA
+280 AEKALRLRMARTPEA
-295 VYQLLDQLL
+295 VYQLLDELL
-304 DAYRPIAEDELAR
+304 IAYRPIAEEELKR
-317 VEAYAREHGQ
+317 VETFAKEHGH
-327 TEPLQPWDWSYWAQ
+327 TKPLQPWDWSYWAQ
-341 QYQRAYYELDEEM
+341 QYQKAYYELDEEM
-354 LRPYFELSRVSD
+354 LRPYFELTKVSE
-366 AVFGLATTL
+366 AVLGLATTL
-375 YGIHFTPRPDLPL
+375 YGIHFTPRPELPV

-431 YHSAEGIDHRP
+431 YHTASGEDHRP

-452 PTEGHPALLTPGEV
+452 PTEGLPALLTPGEV

-512 RTWLLTFARHYES
+512 RSWLLTFARHYET
-525 GEALPE
+525 GETLPE
-531 ELIQRM
+531 DLIQRM
-537 EQARHFLVGYAA
+537 ERAKHFLVGYAA
-549 CRQLSFGYLD
+549 CCQLSFGYLD
-559 MAWHTITEPLGEG
+559 MAWHTITEPLSAG
-572 LDTKAFEEQAWQR
+572 LDTKAFEEEAWQR
-585 AVLLAPS
+585 ATLLAPS
-592 PVPCQMSTSFGH
+592 PAPCQMSTSFGH

-635 IFSRETAGRFRREV
+635 IFSRATAERFRREV
-649 LSEGDKRDA
+649 LSQGDKRDA
-658 EQLYEAFR
+658 EQLYKAFR
-666 GKAPTID
+666 GKAPTVD

>member
-1 MLMNSLL
+1 MNSLL
-8 QPTTTPHGAYPFDQ
+8 QPTKTAHGAYPFDKIR
-22 VQVGDF
+22 VEDF
-28 REAFDQAIQEKE
+28 REAFHLAIEEKE
-40 QEIQALIASEDRP
+40 QEIKALIASEEQP
-53 TFANTIA
+53 TFTNTIV
-60 ALERSGARLEWVSG
+60 ALERSGAKLEWVSG
-74 IFFNLL
+74 VFFNLL

-88 MAISQEVTPRL
+88 MAISQEITPRL

-110 ALFER
+110 PLFDR
-115 VRSVWEEREGLSL
+115 IRTVWERRETLGL

-143 TERGALLPP
+143 TERGALLP
-152 EAKERLKQIQARMSE
+152 ADKKERLKAIQARMSE

-177 KDQQRFRLHVTDARS
+177 KDQQRFRLHITDQHA
-192 LEGMPETSLRAAES
+192 LTGMPETSLRSAEA
-206 LAREEGREGWV
+206 LAREEGKSGWI

-228 MQHCPDG
+228 MQHCPEG
-235 RLREEMYRAKM
+235 KLREEMYRAKM
-246 TVGAAGDEYDNREL
+246 MVGAASDEYDNREL

-265 NLRLEYAQLLGAKNY
+265 NLRLEYAQFLGAKTY
-280 AEKALRLRMARRPEA
+280 AEKALRLRMARTPEA
-295 VYQLLDQLL
+295 VYQLLDELL
-304 DAYRPIAEDELAR
+304 TAYRPIAEEELKR
-317 VEAYAREHGQ
+317 VETFAKEHGHS
-327 TEPLQPWDWSYWAQ
+327 EPLQPWDWSYWAQ
-341 QYQRAYYELDEEM
+341 QYQKAYYELDEEM
-354 LRPYFELSRVSD
+354 LRPYFELTKVSE
-366 AVFGLATTL
+366 AVLGLATTL
-375 YGIHFTPRPDLPL
+375 YGIHFTPRPELPV

-431 YHSAEGIDHRP
+431 YHTASGEDHRP

-512 RTWLLTFARHYES
+512 RSWLLTFARHYETR
-525 GEALPE
+525 ETLPE
-531 ELIQRM
+531 DLIQRM
-537 EQARHFLVGYAA
+537 ERAKHFLVGYAA

-559 MAWHTITEPLGEG
+559 MAWHTITEPLSEG
-572 LDTKAFEEQAWQR
+572 IDTKAFEEQAWQR
-585 AVLLAPS
+585 ATLLAPS
-592 PVPCQMSTSFGH
+592 PAPCQMSTSFGH

-635 IFSRETAGRFRREV
+635 IFSRATAERFRREV
-649 LSEGDKRDA
+649 LSQGDKQDA

-666 GKAPTID
+666 GKAPTVD

>member
-1 MLMNSLL
+1 MNSLL
-8 QPTTTPHGAYPFDQ
+8 QPTTTAHGAYPFDKIR
-22 VQVGDF
+22 VEDF
-28 REAFDQAIQEKE
+28 REAFHLAIEEKE
-40 QEIQALIASEDRP
+40 QEIKDLIASEEQP
-53 TFANTIA
+53 TFTNTIV
-60 ALERSGARLEWVSG
+60 ALERSGAKLEWVSG

-88 MAISQEVTPRL
+88 MAISQEITPRL

-110 ALFER
+110 PLFDR
-115 VRSVWEEREGLSL
+115 IRSVWERRETLGL

-143 TERGALLPP
+143 TERGALLP
-152 EAKERLKQIQARMSE
+152 ADKKERLKAIQARMSE

-177 KDQQRFRLHVTDARS
+177 KDQQRFRLHIIDQHALT
-192 LEGMPETSLRAAES
+192 GMPETSLRSAEA
-206 LAREEGREGWV
+206 LAREEGKSGWV

-228 MQHCPDG
+228 MQHCPEG
-235 RLREEMYRAKM
+235 KLREEMYRAKM
-246 TVGAAGDEYDNREL
+246 MVGAASDEYDNREL

-265 NLRLEYAQLLGAKNY
+265 NLRLEYAQLLDAKTY
-280 AEKALRLRMARRPEA
+280 AEKALRLRMARTPEA
-295 VYQLLDQLL
+295 VYQLLDELL
-304 DAYRPIAEDELAR
+304 IAYRPIAEEELKR
-317 VEAYAREHGQ
+317 VETFAKEHGHS
-327 TEPLQPWDWSYWAQ
+327 EPLQPWDWSYWAQ
-341 QYQRAYYELDEEM
+341 QYQKAYYELDEEM
-354 LRPYFELSRVSD
+354 LRPYFELTKVSE
-366 AVFGLATTL
+366 AVLGLATTL
-375 YGIHFTPRPDLPL
+375 YGIHFAPRPELPV

-431 YHSAEGIDHRP
+431 YHTASREDHRP

-512 RTWLLTFARHYES
+512 RSWLLTFARHYET
-525 GEALPE
+525 GETLPE
-531 ELIQRM
+531 DLIQRM
-537 EQARHFLVGYAA
+537 ERAKHFLVGYAA

-559 MAWHTITEPLGEG
+559 MAWHTITEPLSEG
-572 LDTKAFEEQAWQR
+572 IDTKAFEEQAWQR
-585 AVLLAPS
+585 ATLLAPS
-592 PVPCQMSTSFGH
+592 PAPCQMSTSFGH

-635 IFSRETAGRFRREV
+635 IFSRATAERFRREV
-649 LSEGDKRDA
+649 LSQGDKRDA

-666 GKAPTID
+666 GKAPTVD

>member
-1 MLMNSLL
+1 MNSLL
-8 QPTTTPHGAYPFDQ
+8 QRTTTAHGAYPFDKIR
-22 VQVGDF
+22 VEDF
-28 REAFDQAIQEKE
+28 REAFHLAIEEKE
-40 QEIQALIASEDRP
+40 QEIKALIASEEQP
-53 TFANTIA
+53 TFTNTIV
-60 ALERSGARLEWVSG
+60 ALEHSGAKLEWVSG

-88 MAISQEVTPRL
+88 MAISQEITPRL

-110 ALFER
+110 SLFDR
-115 VRSVWEEREGLSL
+115 IRSVWERRETLGL

-143 TERGALLPP
+143 TERGALLPTDK
-152 EAKERLKQIQARMSE
+152 KERLKAIQARMSE

-177 KDQQRFRLHVTDARS
+177 KDQQRFRLHITDQHA
-192 LEGMPETSLRAAES
+192 LTGMPETSLRSAEA
-206 LAREEGREGWV
+206 LAREEGKSGWV

-235 RLREEMYRAKM
+235 KLREEMYRAKM
-246 TVGAAGDEYDNREL
+246 MVGAASDEYDNREL

-265 NLRLEYAQLLGAKNY
+265 NLRLEYAQLLGAKTY
-280 AEKALRLRMARRPEA
+280 AEKALRLRMARTPEA
-295 VYQLLDQLL
+295 VYQLLDELL
-304 DAYRPIAEDELAR
+304 TAYRPIAEEELR
-317 VEAYAREHGQ
+317 QVETFAKEHGH

-341 QYQRAYYELDEEM
+341 QYQKAYYELDEEM
-354 LRPYFELSRVSD
+354 LRPYFELTKVSE
-366 AVFGLATTL
+366 AVLGLATTL
-375 YGIHFTPRPDLPL
+375 YGIHFTPRPGLPV

-431 YHSAEGIDHRP
+431 YHTASGEDHRP

-512 RTWLLTFARHYES
+512 RSWLLTFARHYET
-525 GEALPE
+525 GETLPE
-531 ELIQRM
+531 DLIQRM
-537 EQARHFLVGYAA
+537 ERAKHFLVGYAA

-559 MAWHTITEPLGEG
+559 MAWHTITELLSEG
-572 LDTKAFEEQAWQR
+572 IDTKAFEEQAWQR
-585 AVLLAPS
+585 ATLLAPS
-592 PVPCQMSTSFGH
+592 PAPCQMSTSFGH

-635 IFSRETAGRFRREV
+635 IFSRATAERFRREV
-649 LSEGDKRDA
+649 LSQGDKRDA

-666 GKAPTID
+666 GKAPTVD

>member
-1 MLMNSLL
+1 MNSLL
-8 QPTTTPHGAYPFDQ
+8 QPTTTAHGAYPFDKIQ
-22 VQVGDF
+22 VEDF
-28 REAFDQAIQEKE
+28 REAFSLAIEEKE
-40 QEIQALIASEDRP
+40 QEIKALIASEEQP
-53 TFANTIA
+53 TFTNTIV
-60 ALERSGARLEWVSG
+60 ALERSGAKLEWVSG

-88 MAISQEVTPRL
+88 MAISQEITPRL

-110 ALFER
+110 PLFDR
-115 VRSVWEEREGLSL
+115 IRSVWERRETLGL

-143 TERGALLPP
+143 TERGALLP
-152 EAKERLKQIQARMSE
+152 ADKKERLKAIQARMSE

-177 KDQQRFRLHVTDARS
+177 KDQQRFRLHIIDQHALT
-192 LEGMPETSLRAAES
+192 GMPETSSRSAKA
-206 LAREEGREGWV
+206 LAREEGKSGWV

-228 MQHCPDG
+228 MQHCPEG
-235 RLREEMYRAKM
+235 KLREEMYRAKM
-246 TVGAAGDEYDNREL
+246 MVGAASDEYDNREL

-265 NLRLEYAQLLGAKNY
+265 NLRLEYAQLLGAKTY
-280 AEKALRLRMARRPEA
+280 AEKALRLRMARTPEA
-295 VYQLLDQLL
+295 VYQLLDELL
-304 DAYRPIAEDELAR
+304 IAYRPIAEEEQKR
-317 VEAYAREHGQ
+317 VETFAREHGH

-341 QYQRAYYELDEEM
+341 QYQKAYYELDEEI
-354 LRPYFELSRVSD
+354 LRPYFELTKVSE
-366 AVFGLATTL
+366 AVLGLATTL
-375 YGIHFTPRPDLPL
+375 YGIHFAPRPELPV

-431 YHSAEGIDHRP
+431 YHTASGEDHRP

-512 RTWLLTFARHYES
+512 RSWLLTFARHYET
-525 GEALPE
+525 GETLPE
-531 ELIQRM
+531 DLIQRM
-537 EQARHFLVGYAA
+537 ERAKHFLVGYAA

-559 MAWHTITEPLGEG
+559 MAWHTITEPLSEG
-572 LDTKAFEEQAWQR
+572 LDTKAFEEEAWQR
-585 AVLLAPS
+585 ATLLAPS
-592 PVPCQMSTSFGH
+592 PAPCQMSTSFGH

-635 IFSRETAGRFRREV
+635 IFSRATAERFRREV
-649 LSEGDKRDA
+649 LSQGDKRDA

-666 GKAPTID
+666 GKAPTVD